1 MTTTEY
7 PNTMTQLQATRLQS
21 GVVGTSALEP
31 FGIPYGSKVCLTYL
45 RSFRVAPEGTPG
57 SELVHEFYASLKHG
71 DSLTC
76 FVRLEHL
83 SSVSVNV

>member
-7 PNTMTQLQATRLQS
+7 PNAMTQLQATRLQS
-21 GVVGTSALEP
+21 GVVGTSALEA
-31 FGIPYGSKVCLTYL
+31 FGIPYGTKVWLAHL

-57 SELVHEFYASLKHG
+57 SELVHEFHASLKHG
-71 DSLTC
+71 DSPTC

-83 SSVSVNV
+83 SSVSVNI